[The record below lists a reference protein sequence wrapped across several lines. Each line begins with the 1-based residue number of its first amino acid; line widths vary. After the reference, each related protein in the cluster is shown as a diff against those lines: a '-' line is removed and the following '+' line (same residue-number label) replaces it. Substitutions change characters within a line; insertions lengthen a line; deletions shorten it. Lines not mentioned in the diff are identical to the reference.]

1 MATSPALSPPA
12 EMRRVAGLAACRVP
26 SGGHSNR
33 TPGGAGDGAGG
44 GGGGGGEGGG
54 GEGGSEGGSAGLRAV
69 AGSGGYP
76 SCSISN
82 SPRPT
87 TATTHGRTV
96 R

>member
-54 GEGGSEGGSAGLRAV
+54 GEGGSEGGDE
-69 AGSGGYP
+69 GGACVMHILKP
-76 SCSISN
+76 L
-82 SPRPT
+82 
-87 TATTHGRTV
+87 
-96 R
+96 